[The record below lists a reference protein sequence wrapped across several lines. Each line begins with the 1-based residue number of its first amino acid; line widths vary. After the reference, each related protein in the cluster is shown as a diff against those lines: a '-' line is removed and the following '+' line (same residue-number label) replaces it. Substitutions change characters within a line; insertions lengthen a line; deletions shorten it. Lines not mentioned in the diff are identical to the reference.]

1 MRTAVITS
9 VSALLIALGGCS
21 AIGSPDVASTG
32 GSPAA
37 AATVAPQSAA
47 APVATQSAAAPVAP
61 PSVAAAA
68 EPITCNAPPPPGA
81 SDAAL
86 AYLAAV
92 DAATPAWQ
100 DLSTTLTHQGQ
111 VTHRD
116 DLLAQVNADAPFLAA
131 LHAIDFPPEVAPTA
145 DQLILV
151 IQVYDD
157 FLTTAYNTDG
167 YLARHLVEDG
177 RLNMARAQ
185 SSARLRD
192 ELGVQTSTCS
202 FNRP

>member
-21 AIGSPDVASTG
+21 ASGSPDVASTG
-32 GSPAA
+32 SSPAA
-37 AATVAPQSAA
+37 AATVAPPSAA
-47 APVATQSAAAPVAP
+47 AT
-61 PSVAAAA
+61 A
-68 EPITCNAPPPPGA
+68 EPNSCNAPPPPGA

-100 DLSTTLTHQGQ
+100 DVSTTLTHQGQ

-116 DLLAQVNADAPFLAA
+116 DLLAQVNADAPFLRA
-131 LHAIDFPPEVAPTA
+131 LRDIDFPPEAAPSA
-145 DQLILV
+145 AQLILV
-151 IQVYDD
+151 IHAYDD

-167 YLARHLVEDG
+167 YLASHLVEDG
-177 RLNMARAQ
+177 RLNATRAQ
-185 SSARLRD
+185 SSARLRAA
-192 ELGVQTSTCS
+192 LGVQPSTCS